1 MIAKNVGVR
10 KKTSVVWSVITSTIV
25 ALWTLLLSPS
35 VSFSSELQLGVDTV
49 RFAMTHT
56 RNYVAQG
63 NEDRIGMIADIA
75 AGMGASSFDDFGRA
89 SVKFAKANADN
100 VTSLA
105 AKHAA
110 RHFAVQAGGMTA
122 GAGVGAAYG
131 YSQGGWEGAIDS
143 AFSGAQIGSMLGGIG
158 ADLLVACF
166 AAGTPLVVGFDGSS
180 RPIDEIEV
188 NDLVLA
194 RNEFDP
200 NGPLEL
206 KRVEEKFVRV
216 AVVMELVIQG
226 QSIKTTAEHP
236 FFVPAQHRFVTAGE
250 LKAGD
255 QLVSHDGQLITVA
268 SVCSTEA
275 VTTVYNLRVAD
286 HHTYFVGGNEWG
298 WDVWV
303 HNANYAASSTSPRL
317 PTRRYGNWLGERGN
331 SAFELNKKTVNALG
345 LESGTVIQFRSGR
358 VDFSDFSQGN
368 FNVRGMTG
376 DHDVDL
382 PLIHDHIARR
392 MGLLKRDGAPNAGAA
407 RRWLTE
413 NNLTPH
419 HAGNNSRI
427 QLIDSDLHA
436 TIRHTGGAFDLRT

>member
-75 AGMGASSFDDFGRA
+75 AGMGASSFDDFARA
-89 SVKFAKANADN
+89 GAKFAKANADN
-100 VTSLA
+100 VTALA

-131 YSQGGWEGAIDS
+131 YSQGGWEGAIDG

-188 NDLVLA
+188 NDLVLT

-200 NGPLEL
+200 NGTLEL
-206 KRVEEKFVRV
+206 KRIEEKFVRV

-226 QSIKTTAEHP
+226 QTIKTTAEHP
-236 FFVPAQHRFVTAGE
+236 FYVPAQQRFVPAGE

-255 QLVSHDGQLITVA
+255 ELVSHDGHLITVA

-286 HHTYFVGGNEWG
+286 HHTYFVGDNDWG

-303 HNANYAASSTSPRL
+303 HNALYGTQNPTTAWAAETGRAYDRRFRKLWREFEGQTIGDWEVASVNRRLAKGVQPDLVLVNHESKLVNVHDFTSSHSNEHWKKGQNYLTHLRDRYQGYKVEYTESYWESSVFSVEALSSGGTNYL
-317 PTRRYGNWLGERGN
+317 P
-331 SAFELNKKTVNALG
+331 
-345 LESGTVIQFRSGR
+345 
-358 VDFSDFSQGN
+358 
-368 FNVRGMTG
+368 
-376 DHDVDL
+376 
-382 PLIHDHIARR
+382 
-392 MGLLKRDGAPNAGAA
+392 
-407 RRWLTE
+407 
-413 NNLTPH
+413 
-419 HAGNNSRI
+419 GNNRP
-427 QLIDSDLHA
+427 
-436 TIRHTGGAFDLRT
+436 